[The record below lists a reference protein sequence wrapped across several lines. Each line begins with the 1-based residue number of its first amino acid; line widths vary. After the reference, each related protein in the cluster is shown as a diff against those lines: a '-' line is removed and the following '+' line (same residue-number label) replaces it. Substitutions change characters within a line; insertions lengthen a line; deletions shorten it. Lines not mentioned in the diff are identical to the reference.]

1 MHFRPDITIMGD
13 WALKT
18 VICYLSENISHSKQ
32 LLPFSKTANVDRPRV
47 KEITSQRISQVF
59 HSTVSTGLNQTEL
72 QRTELNRNETEK
84 EKSFYRHSKCTLQE
98 SQQHRPRA
106 LPLERQLL
114 SMIMHASSTF
124 TNHMLG
130 FAPSLR
136 FLWQQNSVPTLQKTI
151 GRDCKP
157 STLTCMRRQKD
168 HIHTLKIMYS
178 MSDFSG
184 LWYYYNN
191 KACTER
197 PNEHNYTVSNS
208 TCKLLHG
215 CTAHAESDA
224 ETTAVSQGTS
234 NVTTNYCCKYTTS
247 VHIQMHYVL
256 LQSLIQSHATTVYM
270 VCTDSDTEMTASY
283 RCKYTTLV
291 DIQTH
296 YVVLQSLFHSHM
308 QLQCTWCVQTVT
320 LR

>member
-136 FLWQQNSVPTLQKTI
+136 FLWQQNSVPPLQKTI

-208 TCKLLHG
+208 TVNFCMFVRRTQKVTLRRQQCHK
-215 CTAHAESDA
+215 APAMSQPI
-224 ETTAVSQGTS
+224 TAVSTQHQCISKCTMF
-234 NVTTNYCCKYTTS
+234 CF
-247 VHIQMHYVL
+247 
-256 LQSLIQSHATTVYM
+256 SH
-270 VCTDSDTEMTASY
+270 S
-283 RCKYTTLV
+283 
-291 DIQTH
+291 
-296 YVVLQSLFHSHM
+296 FSHM
-308 QLQCTWCVQTVT
+308 QLQCTWCAQNAT